1 MSDAQAFDVA
11 IVGGG
16 PVGAAL
22 GALLVHGVAGR
33 RRVLLLERD
42 LPGTAATVDLRVF
55 ALSRASERILR
66 AADAWEAL
74 RNVPGVLSPYERMHV
89 WLRDGAPRDEG
100 SLTFDAAE
108 LGEPD
113 LGCIV
118 GNDTLQAA
126 ALSAFRAGGGELRV
140 ATVGDI
146 RFEADAAVL
155 ETSAGPCAARLVV
168 GADGGRSV
176 VRRAAGFA
184 VETQDYGQLGIVANV
199 SSERPHERTAWQRFL
214 GEGTLALL
222 PLANGQSSIVWSLP
236 RPRALELLDADAE
249 RFAVELTAASAGV
262 LGELRLAS
270 ERRSFGL
277 RRVNAPRYASERC
290 ALVGDAAHTVH
301 PLAGQGV
308 NLGLLDAAAL
318 AELLDAA
325 AAEREDPGALRVLR
339 RYERWRKSDNEA
351 MSLAMDLFNRFLAFG
366 GERVADW
373 AARGVGVVG
382 RSALL
387 RRPFAER
394 ALGLAGGLPQ
404 VARGVSPAGR
414 SLPRR

>member
-1 MSDAQAFDVA
+1 MSGGDFFDVA

-22 GALLVHGVAGR
+22 GALLVRGVAR
-33 RRVLLLERD
+33 RRVLLLDRGFPDAE
-42 LPGTAATVDLRVF
+42 ATSPPREDLRVF

-66 AADAWEAL
+66 TAGAWAELAST
-74 RNVPGVLSPYERMHV
+74 PGVLGAYERMHV
-89 WLRDGAPRDEG
+89 WLHDAEPRGEG

-113 LGCIV
+113 LGSIV
-118 GNDTLQAA
+118 GNDALQRA
-126 ALSAFRAGGGELRV
+126 ALAAFRAGGGQAWAASV
-140 ATVGDI
+140 DDI
-146 RFEADAAVL
+146 RFAADHVLL
-155 ETSAGPCAARLVV
+155 ETSAGAFAARLVV

-184 VETQDYGQLGIVANV
+184 VESQDYGQLGIVANV
-199 SSERPHERTAWQRFL
+199 SSECAHERTAWQRFL

-222 PLANGQSSIVWSLP
+222 PLASGQSSIVWSLP
-236 RPRALELLDADAE
+236 AARAGAMLEADPAVFDA
-249 RFAVELTAASAGV
+249 ELTAASGRV
-262 LGELRLAS
+262 LGDLRLAS
-270 ERRSFGL
+270 GRRSFAL
-277 RRVNAPRYASERC
+277 RRVSAPRYARERC
-290 ALVGDAAHTVH
+290 ALVGDAAHIVH

-325 AAEREDPGALRVLR
+325 AVEREDPGALRVLR

-366 GERVADW
+366 GDSAGQW
-373 AARGVGVVG
+373 AARGIGVVG

-394 ALGLAGGLPQ
+394 ALGLAGSLPQ
-404 VARGVSPAGR
+404 IARRG
-414 SLPRR
+414 

>member
-1 MSDAQAFDVA
+1 VSNGDFFDIA

-22 GALLVHGVAGR
+22 GALLVRGAAGR
-33 RRVLLLERD
+33 RRVMLLDRGFTDAEAGSPPRE
-42 LPGTAATVDLRVF
+42 DLRVF

-66 AADAWEAL
+66 AAGAWTGLASA
-74 RNVPGVLSPYERMHV
+74 PGILSAYERMHV
-89 WLRDGAPRDEG
+89 WLHDAEPRGEG

-113 LGCIV
+113 LGYIV
-118 GNDTLQAA
+118 GNDALQRA
-126 ALSAFRAGGGELRV
+126 ALAAFRAGGGEARAASV
-140 ATVGDI
+140 ADM
-146 RFEADAAVL
+146 RFADDHVLL
-155 ETSAGPCAARLVV
+155 ETSAGSFAARLVV
-168 GADGGRSV
+168 GADGGRSA

-184 VETQDYGQLGIVANV
+184 VESQDYGQLGIVANV

-222 PLANGQSSIVWSLP
+222 PLASGQSSIVWSLP
-236 RPRALELLDADAE
+236 AARAEAMLEADPAVFDA
-249 RFAVELTAASAGV
+249 ELTAASARV
-262 LGELRLAS
+262 LGELRIAS
-270 ERRSFGL
+270 GRRSFAL
-277 RRVNAPRYASERC
+277 RRVSAPRYACERC
-290 ALVGDAAHTVH
+290 ALVGDAAHIVH

-339 RYERWRKSDNEA
+339 RYERSRKSDNET

-366 GERVADW
+366 GDGAGQWV
-373 AARGVGVVG
+373 ARGVGMVG

-404 VARGVSPAGR
+404 IARRG
-414 SLPRR
+414 